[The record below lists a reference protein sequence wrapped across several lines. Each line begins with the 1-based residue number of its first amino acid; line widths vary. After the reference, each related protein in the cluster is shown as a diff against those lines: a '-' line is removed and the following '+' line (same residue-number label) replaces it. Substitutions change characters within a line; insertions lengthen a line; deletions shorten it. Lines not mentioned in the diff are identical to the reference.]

1 MQLGTL
7 ENTIKPSSLIKT
19 ITAGLLILFQDNLAE
34 RNESTNQRNQTDTE
48 I

>member
-7 ENTIKPSSLIKT
+7 ENNIKPSSLIKT